1 MHSKSIDLT
10 NNLKPIM
17 YKTLIVCFFYLC
29 LYPLYVYGVDGL
41 SSYTFDEALSELD
54 EALVHRQVIL
64 DAKESKIDSLK
75 SQLEK
80 ADDYEARL
88 SVLTTLIDEYKHFDV
103 DSLKVYYRE
112 AISLSSLHGDSVVA
126 RRLWLDEIGHMPV
139 RGEIREAFLR
149 IDSVDV
155 NSLDEDEKMVF
166 FEAARWAALCTTSL
180 YSPHKVH
187 RGYFSKYGEYND
199 SLMARTDVASPRYRL
214 LAGSHYLTNGQIS
227 LAIAALNDYLENNKE
242 YNRDRVNAL
251 SMLATAYFERSRKDL
266 WMYYIILAA
275 AVDARVG
282 ILDNDCL
289 RQLSGAL
296 YQSGNVDR
304 AYGYMS
310 VAQEDVD
317 RSSAY
322 IRSVNVAP
330 LYPRL
335 ISDYRDMQR
344 RREMLLYFLIGSLF
358 VIAALA
364 GIIIYMRYNDVKRL
378 KQLKTELVNANLV
391 KDSHL
396 GRILSLCS
404 IYMEKL
410 DDYNTLVG
418 RKIAAGQIDD
428 LYKLVKSGKFL
439 DDQSKMFYE
448 IFDNSF
454 VHMFPTFID
463 EVNALLEPDKGL
475 EQLSEPIKLT
485 PELRILAFMR
495 LGLDDSAQIARFL
508 GLSLNTVYTY
518 RNRMKSRAKN
528 RATFENDIMNI
539 GTYN

>member
-1 MHSKSIDLT
+1 M
-10 NNLKPIM
+10 
-17 YKTLIVCFFYLC
+17 
-29 LYPLYVYGVDGL
+29 
-41 SSYTFDEALSELD
+41 SSYTFDEAFSELD
-54 EALVHRQVIL
+54 NALADRYDL
-64 DAKESKIDSLK
+64 LRAKKLRIDSLK
-75 SQLEK
+75 AEF
-80 ADDYEARL
+80 DDSENYEGQIT
-88 SVLTTLIDEYKHFDV
+88 VLHSLIDEYAHYDV
-103 DSLKVYYRE
+103 DSLRTYFRK
-112 AISLSSLHGDSVVA
+112 AIALSSFYGDSVTA
-126 RRLWLDEIGHMPV
+126 RRFWLAEIAHMPV
-139 RGEIREAFLR
+139 RGEIREAFMR

-155 NSLDEDEKMVF
+155 NTLGEDDKLLF
-166 FEAARWAALCTTSL
+166 FESARWASLCTTSM
-180 YSPHKVH
+180 YSPHKLH
-187 RGYFSKYGEYND
+187 RGYFNKYVEYND
-199 SLMARTDVASPRYRL
+199 SLMAGMDVTSPRYRL
-214 LAGSHYLTNGQIS
+214 LAGSHYLAEGQIS

-242 YNRDRVNAL
+242 YNIDYVNAL
-251 SMLATAYFERSRKDL
+251 SMLALSYFERSRKDL

-275 AVDARVG
+275 AADARIG

-289 RQLSGAL
+289 RQVSGAL
-296 YQSGNVDR
+296 YQMGDLDR
-304 AYGYMS
+304 AYEYMS
-310 VAQEDVD
+310 VAQDDVD
-317 RSSAY
+317 KSHAY

-330 LYPRL
+330 VYPRL
-335 ISDYRDMQR
+335 MADYRDMQR
-344 RREMLLYFLIGSLF
+344 RRETLLYFLIVSLV

-364 GIIIYMRYNDVKRL
+364 VIIIYMRYNDVKRL
-378 KQLKTELVNANLV
+378 KRLKTELVNANLM

-410 DDYNTLVG
+410 DDYNKLVS

-463 EVNALLEPDKGL
+463 EVNALLEPDKGF
-475 EQLSEPIKLT
+475 EHLSEPIKLT

-528 RATFENDIMNI
+528 RATFENDIMTI
-539 GTYN
+539 GTYD